1 MATCKIKEVIPLSA
15 GANNPTIAYFE
26 HGDILPEG
34 AKSFNCR
41 YAENVEDGSR
51 LALATTDTNV
61 YFGKIDHGFAND
73 LQRTFIAI
81 RNKTTNKVRLV
92 EVNQC
97 AMLSQHFDQYTSST
111 GQITGHNLE
120 DVQKMSL
127 DTFGSKRAKR
137 MFGQRAKNNYNP
149 DLVKDQLEA
158 TLAEHQNKEP
168 EVEDEFDKK
177 RMMGELFLE
186 SRLPKVNKNATKISD
201 IYQLEDLVDMS
212 LLSRMDEEAL
222 AVLNIED
229 FSKDFKVPFIIDALN
244 AIKRSKEPDSTPNL
258 LKVKVCIYLDALINF
273 LAGVKKRNNMK
284 REDFSF
290 VTTKVEAD
298 IRSKFVNPHDQKL
311 DRSKYTV
318 HKVSSYIIV
327 LSFFISDSKE
337 VNIDEMMMALQSSKV
352 DILKI
357 CSSIA
362 VKYRNTSNKLVLQL
376 PSKVA
381 THKR

>member
-1 MATCKIKEVIPLSA
+1 MTTCKIKEVIPLSEDA
-15 GANNPTIAYFE
+15 TNTTIAYFE

-34 AKSFNCR
+34 AKAFNCR
-41 YAENVEDGSR
+41 YAENLEDGSH
-51 LALATTDTNV
+51 LALALTDTNV
-61 YFGKIDHGFAND
+61 YSGKIDHGFAND

-81 RNKTTNKVRLV
+81 RNKTTNKIRLV

-97 AMLSQHFDQYTSST
+97 TMLSQHFDRFTAST
-111 GQITGHNLE
+111 GQITGRNLE

-186 SRLPKVNKNATKISD
+186 SRLPKVNKTATKLSE
-201 IYQLEDLVDMS
+201 IYQLDDLIDMS
-212 LLSRMDEEAL
+212 LFNRMDEEAL

-229 FSKDFKVPFIIDALN
+229 FSKDFKIPFIIDALN
-244 AIKRSKEPDSTPNL
+244 AIKRSKEPDSSQNL
-258 LKVKVCIYLDALINF
+258 TKVKVCIYLDALINF
-273 LAGVKKRNNMK
+273 LVGIKRRSNMK

-298 IRSKFVNPHDQKL
+298 IRSKFVNPHDQKH
-311 DRSKYTV
+311 DRSKYTL
-318 HKVSSYIIV
+318 HKISSYIIV

-337 VNIDEMMMALQSSKV
+337 VSMDEMMQALQSSKV
-352 DILKI
+352 DVLKI

-362 VKYRNTSNKLVLQL
+362 VKYRNTTNKLVLQL

>member
-1 MATCKIKEVIPLSA
+1 MATCKIKEVIPLSS
-15 GANNPTIAYFE
+15 GTNNPTIAYFE

-41 YAENVEDGSR
+41 YAENMDDGSR
-51 LALATTDTNV
+51 LALATTDANV
-61 YFGKIDHGFAND
+61 YFGKIDHGFATD

-81 RNKTTNKVRLV
+81 RNKTTNKVRLI

-97 AMLSQHFDQYTSST
+97 TMLSQHFDRYTAST
-111 GQITGHNLE
+111 GQITGRNLE
-120 DVQKMSL
+120 DIQKMSL

-137 MFGQRAKNNYNP
+137 MFGQKAKNNYNP

-186 SRLPKVNKNATKISD
+186 SRLPKVNKMATKISE
-201 IYQLEDLVDMS
+201 IYQLDDLIDMS

-229 FSKDFKVPFIIDALN
+229 FTEDFKIPFIIEALN
-244 AIKRSKEPDSTPNL
+244 AIKRSKEPDSSQNL
-258 LKVKVCIYLDALINF
+258 TKVKVCIYLDALINF
-273 LAGVKKRNNMK
+273 LSGIKKRNNMK

-298 IRSKFVNPHDQKL
+298 IRSKFVSPHDQKL
-311 DRSKYTV
+311 GKSKYTV

-327 LSFFISDSKE
+327 LSFFISDLKE
-337 VNIDEMMMALQSSKV
+337 VSMDEMMQALESSKV

-357 CSSIA
+357 CTSIA

-376 PSKVA
+376 PSK
-381 THKR
+381 TPTPKK